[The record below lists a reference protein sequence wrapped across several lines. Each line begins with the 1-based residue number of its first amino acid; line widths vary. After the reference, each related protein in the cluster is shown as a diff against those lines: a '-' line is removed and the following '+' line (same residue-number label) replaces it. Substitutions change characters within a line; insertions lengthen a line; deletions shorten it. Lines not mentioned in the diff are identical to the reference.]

1 MAAPSRFCHVVYKT
15 HRYNGMIEWYLKV
28 FQARIQHRDD
38 RLCFL
43 TYDDEHHRMAFLN
56 LGPGQ
61 ECIGSAHSSWCA
73 ARCVCVEG
81 RWRAYRH
88 VQAFEELWHTADPT
102 SPTRPHLVSL
112 L

>member
-15 HRYNGMIEWYLKV
+15 HRYNEMIEWYLKV

-56 LGPGQ
+56 LGPG
-61 ECIGSAHSSWCA
+61 EAKNASPPRTLPVAYA
-73 ARCVCVEG
+73 
-81 RWRAYRH
+81 WRSLG
-88 VQAFEELWHTADPT
+88 VQAFEEL
-102 SPTRPHLVSL
+102 
-112 L
+112 